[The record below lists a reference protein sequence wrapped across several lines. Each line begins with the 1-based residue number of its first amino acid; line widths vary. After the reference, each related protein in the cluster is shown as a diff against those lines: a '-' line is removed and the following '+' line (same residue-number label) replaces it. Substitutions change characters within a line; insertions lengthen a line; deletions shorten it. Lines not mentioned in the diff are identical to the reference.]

1 MKKFIVLF
9 AAIVF
14 TTTVFSGCGKA
25 EVVKTK
31 IFENE
36 VYVEYEITC
45 SYDGKDIYGIACVP
59 VDVDGEMPTVIFSH
73 GFRGNVKNTEDYA
86 QSLAGKGVA
95 SYRFEFYGGSTESKS
110 GGEMTE
116 MSIFTEKS
124 DLEAVLDMVQ
134 NLDFVDKDNLYLFGE
149 SQGGT
154 VSAIIANEHKND
166 IKGLILLYPAFVIP
180 DDAREMFDS
189 VEDIPEIVNFM
200 GVDLGKIYYEDLLD
214 YDIYENIDNYK
225 EDVLIFHG
233 DKDAVVDIS
242 YAEKALEVY
251 DSAELVVIEGAGHG
265 NFSAEMKQKVVDMTY
280 EYIMK

>member
-1 MKKFIVLF
+1 MKKLTVLF
-9 AAIVF
+9 ASLILFTLVF
-14 TTTVFSGCGKA
+14 NGCGNV
-25 EVVKTK
+25 EVTKTK

-36 VYVEYEITC
+36 VYVEYEIIC

-59 VDVDGEMPTVIFSH
+59 IDTDEEIPTVIFSH

-86 QSLAGKGVA
+86 QALAGKGIA

-124 DLEAVLDMVQ
+124 DLIAVLDMVQ
-134 NLDFVDKDNLYLFGE
+134 NLDFVDKDNIYLFGE
-149 SQGGT
+149 SQGGA
-154 VSAIIANEHKND
+154 VSAITANEHKKD

-180 DDAREMFDS
+180 DDAREMFAS
-189 VEDIPEIVNFM
+189 VEDIPETVNFM

-214 YDIYENIDNYK
+214 YDIYENMDEYK
-225 EDVLIFHG
+225 KDVLIFHG
-233 DKDAVVDIS
+233 DKDAIVDIS
-242 YAEKALEVY
+242 YSEKAVEVY

-265 NFSAEMKQKVVDMTY
+265 NFTGEMKQKVVDMTY
-280 EYIMK
+280 EYIME

>member
-1 MKKFIVLF
+1 MKKLMVLF
-9 AAIVF
+9 ATILF
-14 TTTVFSGCGKA
+14 TTMAFNGCGKA

-45 SYDGKDIYGIACVP
+45 SYDDKNIYGIACVP
-59 VDVDGEMPTVIFSH
+59 VEADGEIPTVIFSH

-86 QSLAGKGVA
+86 QSLAGMGIA

-110 GGEMTE
+110 GGDMTE

-124 DLEAVLDMVQ
+124 DLEAVIDMVK
-134 NLDFVDKDNLYLFGE
+134 NLDFVDKDNIYLFGE
-149 SQGGT
+149 SQGGV
-154 VSAIIANEHKND
+154 VSAIVANDYEDEIN
-166 IKGLILLYPAFVIP
+166 GLILLYPAFVIP
-180 DDAREMFDS
+180 DDAREMFES
-189 VEDIPEIVNFM
+189 VEDIPETINFM

-214 YDIYENIDNYK
+214 YDVYENIDKYK
-225 EDVLIFHG
+225 NDVLIFHG
-233 DKDAVVDIS
+233 DMDAIVDIS
-242 YAEKALEVY
+242 YAEKAVETY

-265 NFSAEMKQKVVDMTY
+265 NFTSEMKQKVVDMTY